1 MNLWI
6 TGKDLIK
13 HHYLTKKK
21 KNYSSLNMEDITDV
35 DYRRAK

>member
-6 TGKDLIK
+6 TGKDLIT
-13 HHYLTKKK
+13 HHCLTK
-21 KNYSSLNMEDITDV
+21 KNYSSLNMEDITDI